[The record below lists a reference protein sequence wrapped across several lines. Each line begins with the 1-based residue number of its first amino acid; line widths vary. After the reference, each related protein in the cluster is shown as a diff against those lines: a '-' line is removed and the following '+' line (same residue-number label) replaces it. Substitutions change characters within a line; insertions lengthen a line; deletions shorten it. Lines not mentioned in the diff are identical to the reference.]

1 MPQIEV
7 PGVGTVFADGFAEE
21 STMQRI
27 LNVLQA
33 SDNANSPEAMQRL
46 AGAAQS
52 ASVSTRRASQQLDG
66 LGSDANAAG
75 GAISGLSASAD
86 NYNRRMMGATRGAEQ
101 LVRTLG
107 ESPYS
112 ITKAVVE
119 NVSKAGG
126 ALFNMLGDKAGPLGK
141 ALGFAGETATMLGSF
156 IAGQLIGELEKT
168 NNAFINVQKN
178 GALLGGSLLNL
189 RIVSATAGLTM
200 EQFSGVVSKAGGSL
214 AMFGGTTT
222 EGARE
227 FARANQ
233 NFVLRYQD
241 TMLRLGIGFEEM
253 GIRTAE
259 FMEAMVLAGQNMY
272 EMGYNTDDVA
282 DATATLA
289 MQQKQ
294 LAAFNGTTIE
304 QEKERQRLARRDAQ
318 LNIAMSGLNAQQQES
333 IRQLTGAFPELQ
345 QFIKETV
352 AFGGPISKDAL
363 MQQSLMGSTTDA
375 IQATLNQIQS
385 GVDPEGAIG
394 ALARM
399 RETSGA
405 IADELA
411 NQREIGLLAIAGSTN
426 NLVQMAAENF
436 QVNLERS
443 GKLSAGV
450 FEQIQSD
457 FTAVQSATDAATTAV
472 VNMTK
477 SMQMFSV
484 AVSGAI
490 VQLLGNDTFM
500 KLVSL
505 PTDVIADIAM
515 AISPA
520 ATTADLTGASAAQ
533 TGEVVANRAQMRQ
546 GLMQELVD
554 LLTSDAQTSAA
565 EAADAG
571 PVPEAGYGAGDIT
584 VGPGGAATINLSE
597 VDRDLLRKNN
607 DGMDKLNRGMDK
619 LTVATG

>member
-66 LGSDANAAG
+66 LGSDANAAS
-75 GAISGLSASAD
+75 GAIGGLSASAD
-86 NYNRRMMGATRGAEQ
+86 NYNRRMATSSRNAEQ

-107 ESPYS
+107 ESPYA
-112 ITKAVVE
+112 ITKTVVE
-119 NVSKAGG
+119 TMGQGIGSLFNAIGGAGG
-126 ALFNMLGDKAGPLGK
+126 KAAA
-141 ALGFAGETATMLGSF
+141 ALGMVGETATMFGSF

-189 RIVSATAGLTM
+189 RILSSTAGLTM
-200 EQFSGVVSKAGGSL
+200 EQFSGVVAKAGGSL

-318 LNIAMSGLNAQQQES
+318 LNIAMSGLNAEQQES

-436 QVNLERS
+436 QTNLERS

-490 VQLLGNDTFM
+490 VTLLGNDTFM

-505 PTDVIADIAM
+505 PTDAIADIAM

-533 TGEVVANRAQMRQ
+533 TGEVVANMNPPGLAQAIAQ
-546 GLMQELVD
+546 ATEAFGLQ
-554 LLTSDAQTSAA
+554 
-565 EAADAG
+565 
-571 PVPEAGYGAGDIT
+571 PEATATDAVDTATNTGAGTT
-584 VGPGGAATINLSE
+584 VGPGMAATLDMSVLQGELSKITKSL
-597 VDRDLLRKNN
+597 DAIARNTAN
-607 DGMDKLNRGMDK
+607 
-619 LTVATG
+619 TVTAVQ

>member
-66 LGSDANAAG
+66 LGSDANAAS
-75 GAISGLSASAD
+75 GAIGGLSASAD
-86 NYNRRMMGATRGAEQ
+86 NYNRRMATSSRNAEQ

-107 ESPYS
+107 ESPYAIS
-112 ITKAVVE
+112 KTVVE
-119 NVSKAGG
+119 TMGQGIGSLFNAIGGAGG
-126 ALFNMLGDKAGPLGK
+126 KAAA
-141 ALGFAGETATMLGSF
+141 ALGMVGETATMFGSF

-189 RIVSATAGLTM
+189 RILSSTAGLTM

-259 FMEAMVLAGQNMY
+259 FMEAMILAGQNMY

-318 LNIAMSGLNAQQQES
+318 LNIAMAGLNATQQES

-385 GVDPEGAIG
+385 GMDPEGAIG

-436 QVNLERS
+436 QTNLERS

-450 FEQIQSD
+450 FEMIQQD

-490 VQLLGNDTFM
+490 VTLLGNDTFM

-505 PTDVIADIAM
+505 PTDAIANIAM

-533 TGEVVANRAQMRQ
+533 TGEVVANMNPPGLAQAIAQ
-546 GLMQELVD
+546 ATEAFGLQPEGN
-554 LLTSDAQTSAA
+554 
-565 EAADAG
+565 AADA
-571 PVPEAGYGAGDIT
+571 VDTATNTGAGTT
-584 VGPGGAATINLSE
+584 VGPGMAATLDMSVLQGELSKITKSL
-597 VDRDLLRKNN
+597 DAIARNTAN
-607 DGMDKLNRGMDK
+607 
-619 LTVATG
+619 TVTAVQ

>member
-7 PGVGTVFADGFAEE
+7 PGVGTVFTDGFAEE
-21 STMQRI
+21 ATMQRI
-27 LNVLQA
+27 LAVLSA
-33 SDNANSPEAMQRL
+33 SDNANSPEAMARL
-46 AGAAQS
+46 AGAANS
-52 ASVSTRRASQQLDG
+52 VGAGFRNVGRKVDALGDEAGDASTSIGTLSVSADAANRRLD
-66 LGSDANAAG
+66 AAG
-75 GAISGLSASAD
+75 
-86 NYNRRMMGATRGAEQ
+86 RGAER

-107 ESPYS
+107 ESPFAFTKS
-112 ITKAVVE
+112 MVESMGKGGEKLFEGLTESAAGLAKAAGMAGKAV
-119 NVSKAGG
+119 AMFG
-126 ALFNMLGDKAGPLGK
+126 A
-141 ALGFAGETATMLGSF
+141 FA
-156 IAGQLIGELEKT
+156 AGQLIGEMQKMNE
-168 NNAFINVQKN
+168 NFINVQKN

-189 RIVSATAGLTM
+189 RILSSTAGLTM

-259 FMEAMVLAGQNMY
+259 FMEAMILAGQNMY

-450 FEQIQSD
+450 FEMIQQD

-571 PVPEAGYGAGDIT
+571 PVPEAGFGAGDIT